1 MCSHYATYLS
11 HHHNTASRRRQSI
24 NLSSSLV
31 SMCLVVKCLT
41 VRSLAFNIWD
51 LQPNNHARSI
61 LSFCCRFDIQLCE
74 CETSQPV
81 RILVLFYSKAFLAYL
96 GDVQSPQEPL
106 IGDPIISKN
115 PKFVFF
121 PFSFLFLRD

>member
-1 MCSHYATYLS
+1 VSGGQMSNC
-11 HHHNTASRRRQSI
+11 QVFSI
-24 NLSSSLV
+24 GIYNQTTTRV
-31 SMCLVVKCLT
+31 P
-41 VRSLAFNIWD
+41 FF
-51 LQPNNHARSI
+51 P
-61 LSFCCRFDIQLCE
+61 FCCRFDVQLCE